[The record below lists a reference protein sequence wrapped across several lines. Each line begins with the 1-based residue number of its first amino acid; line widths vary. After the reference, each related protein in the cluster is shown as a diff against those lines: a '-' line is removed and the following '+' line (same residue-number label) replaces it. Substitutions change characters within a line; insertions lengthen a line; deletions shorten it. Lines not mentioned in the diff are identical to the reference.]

1 MKKKKNKDAE
11 RKRKSSAGPG
21 VIGWGFEWTGEQEKR
36 EPDQDGLDSWMGMVC
51 PSRITDGIGV
61 QARGWRS
68 ETVVQGEGLLGP
80 SEAVVEILH
89 LRQELAK
96 KKEAGRACDVNR

>member
-1 MKKKKNKDAE
+1 MKKKKTKDGA

-51 PSRITDGIGV
+51 PRLWQSRITDGIGA

-68 ETVVQGEGLLGP
+68 ETVVQGGSAGGCWSP
-80 SEAVVEILH
+80 KKMEI
-89 LRQELAK
+89 RAK
-96 KKEAGRACDVNR
+96 